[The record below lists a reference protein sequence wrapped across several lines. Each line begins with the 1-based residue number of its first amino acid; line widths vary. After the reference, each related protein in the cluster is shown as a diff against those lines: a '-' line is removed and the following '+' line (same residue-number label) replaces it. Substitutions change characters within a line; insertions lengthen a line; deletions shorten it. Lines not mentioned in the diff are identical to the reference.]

1 MRIGGRLGGLQGD
14 RRTSC
19 RGRRSLAV
27 SPMRDEGL
35 EDSVQRFPGCSHAVT
50 LEAMRSWMALPLA
63 VAAALAVPAGAQAD
77 LTHVVAPGETLTSVA
92 ADDGVSINALAGA
105 NRLKPNAR
113 LISGA
118 VLRIPPRGSGFRARA
133 APRPTAPAA
142 VAHRYTVRPG
152 DTLSGL
158 AARAGVSVSDLAHL
172 NHISARA
179 FLIAGATITLPGT
192 RSSQGGPPYPTAEL
206 VTSAQ
211 VEQVAAESGVPASL
225 AKEL

>member
-105 NRLKPNAR
+105 NRLEPNAG
-113 LISGA
+113 LIS
-118 VLRIPPRGSGFRARA
+118 
-133 APRPTAPAA
+133 
-142 VAHRYTVRPG
+142 VADRYTVRPG

-172 NHISARA
+172 NRISARA
-179 FLIAGATITLPGT
+179 FLIAGARG
-192 RSSQGGPPYPTAEL
+192 E
-206 VTSAQ
+206 
-211 VEQVAAESGVPASL
+211 AAE
-225 AKEL
+225 